1 MQSDQLIVFAV
12 LAATLGLF
20 VWNRW
25 RYDIV
30 ALAALLVVTLAGIV
44 PPEKAFMGLGIRP

>member
-1 MQSDQLIVFAV
+1 MSGVNSDQLIVFAV
-12 LAATLGLF
+12 LAATLGMF

-30 ALAALLVVTLAGIV
+30 ALMALLVVALVSG
-44 PPEKAFMGLGIRP
+44 G